1 MKFLPCLLSSCSG
14 CDSERTLFLLFG
26 STEEVEQSIE
36 FPLVFFHLPE
46 AFSGLL
52 NFLYHQVLTV
62 GVVRW
67 AL

>member
-1 MKFLPCLLSSCSG
+1 M
-14 CDSERTLFLLFG
+14 EQRTSQCIDFSLA
-26 STEEVEQSIE
+26 
-36 FPLVFFHLPE
+36 FPHLPK

-52 NFLYHQVLTV
+52 NFLYHQVLSV